1 NSLNLRLVNNPIIY
15 GALNIELFS
24 NTASP
29 IELICTDVTGRVILY
44 RKLQLITG
52 TNYVAIDIRNFAKG
66 IYWIHAVSGAAAG
79 RSNTIKFVK

>member
-29 IELICTDVTGRVILY
+29 IELICTDVTGRVILQ
-44 RKLQLITG
+44 RKLHVITG
-52 TNYVAIDIRNFAKG
+52 TNHEALEIENFAKG
-66 IYWIHAVSGAAAG
+66 VYWIYAVGTAG
-79 RSNTIKFVK
+79 RTNVVKFVK